1 MLINI
6 QSLNKNES
14 HTLLSL
20 DTFDCV
26 EDNKDVLQSMTNEE
40 VLNRYNDVSVPPH
53 NLILKEDDICFIM
66 RNLLKK
72 DGLTN
77 NTRVRIIKIQKF
89 SIRVCTIDTAISK
102 IFTVPR
108 IFLKVLSLPYGRDFT
123 MLRKQFP
130 LRLAYSIITNNKS

>member
-1 MLINI
+1 MI
-6 QSLNKNES
+6 
-14 HTLLSL
+14 
-20 DTFDCV
+20 
-26 EDNKDVLQSMTNEE
+26 NEE
-40 VLNRYNDVSVPPH
+40 VLNNRYNDFSFLSH

-77 NTRVRIIKIQKF
+77 NTRVRIIKIQIF

-108 IFLKVLSLPYGRDFT
+108 IFLKVLSLPYGRGFT